1 MYLSYNILHSIF
13 FFFILQG
20 FEDIGVS
27 LVEEPRILPQGK
39 GWEVAHMHFA
49 VCVHL
54 KRFEEAIEWTLT
66 LLEAAW
72 SEGVATEGDAG
83 DRVRITLQQVMED
96 TFRVI
101 TGKETNYFA
110 FSLPRIVKFLNGITI
125 GGKDRARSEEAALID
140 SSACAWI
147 VSASRDFL
155 SRLRVS
161 YGDLCLKKLQVR
173 HII

>member
-1 MYLSYNILHSIF
+1 M
-13 FFFILQG
+13 
-20 FEDIGVS
+20 S
-27 LVEEPRILPQGK
+27 LVEEPRNIPQGK

-66 LLEAAW
+66 LLKAAW

-83 DRVRITLQQVMED
+83 DRVRITLQQVIEE

-101 TGKETNYFA
+101 SGKETNYFA
-110 FSLPRIVKFLNGITI
+110 FALPRIVKYLNGITI
-125 GGKDRARSEEAALID
+125 GVKDKTRVVEAAPID
-140 SSACAWI
+140 SSACVWV

-155 SRLRVS
+155 SRVRVS
-161 YGDLCLKKLQVR
+161 YGDFCLKKLQVR
-173 HII
+173 HIISYHATLFLRLNT